1 MENIEVGFML
11 MVVGMAT
18 VFTILLVVIFMGKYL
33 ILGVNKWAPP
43 EPLKPTVV
51 ESSALPDAVTMQI
64 LQEAVKRVTAGSGT
78 VMKVEKV

>member
-1 MENIEVGFML
+1 MENIETGIML

-43 EPLKPTVV
+43 EVIKPKVAENAV
-51 ESSALPDAVTMQI
+51 APDAVTLQVI
-64 LQEAVKRVTAGSGT
+64 QEAVKRVTAGSGQ
-78 VMKVEKV
+78 VVKIEKI